1 MTHRYNFCQP
11 VWPCPAIPSITNPAA
26 PGALEFRAYK
36 PNRNMHK
43 ILYLRCVVLRK
54 TGILITLGCDVL
66 DIKGKWMCTHGMSE
80 DCVDS
85 NVVVA
90 IVKHCIIA

>member
-1 MTHRYNFCQP
+1 M
-11 VWPCPAIPSITNPAA
+11 S
-26 PGALEFRAYK
+26 RAQK

-43 ILYLRCVVLRK
+43 VLYLRCVVPHK

-66 DIKGKWMCTHGMSE
+66 DIKGKQMCVSGMSE
-80 DCVDS
+80 GRVDS

-90 IVKHCIIA
+90 IVKHCKIA